1 MSEYLNTL
9 KQSFSKDSFLASL
22 FFFFILSSWYTL
34 RPLRNVL
41 AVQDFDN
48 ISLLLAMVGIGM
60 LFGNLI
66 YSWIASRTNLKQLI
80 VFCYLFLAS
89 NLVIFINL
97 DFSLSEWVGR
107 SFYVWCNIYS
117 FFVVAIFW
125 VVSIN
130 LFRENKALSLIHI

>member
-1 MSEYLNTL
+1 MSDYLNTL

-22 FFFFILSSWYTL
+22 FFFFVLSSWYTL
-34 RPLRNVL
+34 RPLRNEL
-41 AVQDFDN
+41 AVQDIDN

-60 LFGNLI
+60 LFANII

-117 FFVVAIFW
+117 FFVVAIF
-125 VVSIN
+125 S
-130 LFRENKALSLIHI
+130 LLSLLMQ

>member
-1 MSEYLNTL
+1 MSDYLNTL

-22 FFFFILSSWYTL
+22 FFFFVLSSWYTL
-34 RPLRNVL
+34 RPLRNEL
-41 AVQDFDN
+41 AVQDIDN

-60 LFGNLI
+60 LFANLI

-97 DFSLSEWVGR
+97 DFSSSEWVGR
-107 SFYVWCNIYS
+107 SSVSYTHLTLPTTPYV
-117 FFVVAIFW
+117 
-125 VVSIN
+125 
-130 LFRENKALSLIHI
+130 